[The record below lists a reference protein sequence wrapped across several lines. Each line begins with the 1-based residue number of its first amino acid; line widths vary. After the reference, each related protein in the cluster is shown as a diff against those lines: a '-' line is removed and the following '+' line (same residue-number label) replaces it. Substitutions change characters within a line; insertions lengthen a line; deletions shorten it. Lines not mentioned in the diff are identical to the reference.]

1 MLKTLKK
8 IIPVLL
14 LAIGLFSACKKEKY
28 FFDTG
33 VSTPNYNG
41 TILEYLV
48 AKPAYFDTLVRVIKI
63 AGMEDV
69 FQKENITFFAP
80 PSSSIYKSVR
90 RLNIYLR
97 AQGRDTVSKL
107 EQIKPEIWKETLS
120 MYVFQGSSRLKDYP
134 QLDTLALI
142 AYPGQAYFSY
152 GKRTMNIGVIHNDAG
167 GIKYAGY
174 RQLYL
179 SFIPDFSKPLERL
192 VNIPVASS
200 DVAPTNGVVHVLRFQ
215 KHNFGFDTDRFITTV
230 VTSGILPA
238 N

>member
-1 MLKTLKK
+1 MLKIIKK

-14 LAIGLFSACKKEKY
+14 LAVALFSACKKEQY

-33 VSTPNYNG
+33 VLTPNYNG
-41 TILEYLV
+41 TILEYLK

-80 PSSSIYKSVR
+80 PSSSIYKSLR
-90 RLNIYLR
+90 RLNIHLR
-97 AQGRDTVSKL
+97 SQGRDTVSKL
-107 EQIKPEIWKETLS
+107 EQIKPAIWKETLS
-120 MYVFQGSSRLKDYP
+120 MYIFQGSNRLKDYP
-134 QLDTLALI
+134 QLDTLALL

-152 GKRTMNIGVIHNDAG
+152 AKRTMNIGVIHNDAG

-200 DVAPTNGVVHVLRFQ
+200 DVAPTNGIVHVLRFQ
-215 KHNFGFDTDRFITTV
+215 KHNFGFDTDRFINTV
-230 VTSGILPA
+230 VTEGILPA